1 VFAQRDV
8 GPHLSQL
15 AAWADRKPEARA
27 VDVFSPS
34 YLIALAGDPLAWVA
48 LAALIAMEVVLGI
61 DNLIF
66 ISIVTNNLPE
76 GQRAR
81 ARRIGISLA
90 LLLRL
95 AFLGSI
101 AAIVKLTQ
109 PLFSLFGQDFSWRDL
124 ILIAGGLFLVW
135 KATKEIHHRVDPHHA
150 PDMFDSLPGRASASF
165 GAVVTQIILLD
176 IVFSVDSIITAVGMT
191 PHVPIMVIA
200 VLVAVAV
207 MLLAV
212 NPLANFIHNN
222 PTVVMLAL
230 GFLIMIG
237 MILIADGFGA
247 HIPRG
252 YIYTAMAFS
261 IGVEALN
268 MLSRRAEQRRKS
280 MYAKDVANGGN
291 NEAPG

>member
-1 VFAQRDV
+1 
-8 GPHLSQL
+8 
-15 AAWADRKPEARA
+15 
-27 VDVFSPS
+27 
-34 YLIALAGDPLAWVA
+34 
-48 LAALIAMEVVLGI
+48 
-61 DNLIF
+61 
-66 ISIVTNNLPE
+66 
-76 GQRAR
+76 
-81 ARRIGISLA
+81 
-90 LLLRL
+90 
-95 AFLGSI
+95 
-101 AAIVKLTQ
+101 
-109 PLFSLFGQDFSWRDL
+109 
-124 ILIAGGLFLVW
+124 
-135 KATKEIHHRVDPHHA
+135 
-150 PDMFDSLPGRASASF
+150 
-165 GAVVTQIILLD
+165 
-176 IVFSVDSIITAVGMT
+176 
-191 PHVPIMVIA
+191 VPIMVIA

-268 MLSRRAEQRRKS
+268 MLSRRAERRRKS
-280 MYAKDVANGGN
+280 MYAKGVANGGN

>member
-1 VFAQRDV
+1 MTGAMAF
-8 GPHLSQL
+8 L
-15 AAWADRKPEARA
+15 RKEFHEILRTYKIYVIPAIFLLMGFFSPLVAKFTPEIVKSMAPKMQGFSFTLPPPSA
-27 VDVFSPS
+27 VDA
-34 YLIALAGDPLAWVA
+34 YAQLLKNYNQ
-48 LAALIAMEVVLGI
+48 I
-61 DNLIF
+61 DLLVLIF
-66 ISIVTNNLPE
+66 SMMGLVVEEKVRGT
-76 GQRAR
+76 A
-81 ARRIGISLA
+81 A
-90 LLLRL
+90 LLLVKPVSRRSFIVDKYL
-95 AFLGSI
+95 AS
-101 AAIVKLTQ
+101 
-109 PLFSLFGQDFSWRDL
+109 
-124 ILIAGGLFLVW
+124 
-135 KATKEIHHRVDPHHA
+135 
-150 PDMFDSLPGRASASF
+150 
-165 GAVVTQIILLD
+165 
-176 IVFSVDSIITAVGMT
+176 
-191 PHVPIMVIA
+191 A

-268 MLSRRAEQRRKS
+268 MLSRRAERRRKS
-280 MYAKDVANGGN
+280 MYAKGVANGGN